1 MKDETF
7 SGVPVTSSSP
17 KAPTSESGAADRMTI
32 ADVLKRFP
40 LLQQRMHQ
48 MAGTLSGGEVLRILH
63 EFGFARVSQRGSHVK
78 VRRLRSDGVR
88 ESLTVPLHDELDRG
102 TLHTLYRQAARFVPE
117 SDLRPRFYLD

>member
-1 MKDETF
+1 M
-7 SGVPVTSSSP
+7 P
-17 KAPTSESGAADRMTI
+17 R
-32 ADVLKRFP
+32 LR
-40 LLQQRMHQ
+40 
-48 MAGTLSGGEVLRILH
+48 TLSGGEVLRILN